1 MGSIAK
7 APSKFLTEILK
18 ASVTE
23 NTQATRKFFQN
34 NKTGVLRAAD
44 LISNAP
50 LAGKTLL
57 ICGNG
62 GSAADSRHMAAEF
75 VGNFTHYRPGLPAI
89 ALCSDSA
96 TITALGN
103 DFGFDRIFARQVE
116 AHGLPGDVLI
126 VFTTSGNSKN
136 ILLAVEEAIKRR
148 MAVLALAGKGGGHCG
163 SSCPTRCWCL
173 RCRLPG
179 FKKFRF

>member
-1 MGSIAK
+1 
-7 APSKFLTEILK
+7 
-18 ASVTE
+18 
-23 NTQATRKFFQN
+23 
-34 NKTGVLRAAD
+34 
-44 LISNAP
+44 
-50 LAGKTLL
+50 
-57 ICGNG
+57 
-62 GSAADSRHMAAEF
+62 MAAEF
-75 VGNFTHYRPGLPAI
+75 VGTFTHYRPGLPAI

-148 MAVLALAGKGGGHCG
+148 MAVLALAGKGGDIAEARARHVAGAFDVDSPDSR
-163 SSCPTRCWCL
+163 SSDFDNSHGVRSRGGPS
-173 RCRLPG
+173 LPG
-179 FKKFRF
+179 AFCFEVCFCFVCKARSQTAE